1 MTPNIWHKVS
11 LKVEL
16 HKSRIIRLS
25 FISLLLVLPLFFL
38 KLTSSDFNKLLFV
51 STWAAMVL
59 LFWCIGLLWVNRMY
73 KKNPNSAEST
83 GVANYMKSMFL
94 WYNALFLSI
103 WFFGLIVATLM
114 VPYLLLFSKSS

>member
-38 KLTSSDFNKLLFV
+38 KLTSSDFDKLLFV

-73 KKNPNSAEST
+73 KNPPNSAESA

-94 WYNALFLSI
+94 WYNSLFLSI